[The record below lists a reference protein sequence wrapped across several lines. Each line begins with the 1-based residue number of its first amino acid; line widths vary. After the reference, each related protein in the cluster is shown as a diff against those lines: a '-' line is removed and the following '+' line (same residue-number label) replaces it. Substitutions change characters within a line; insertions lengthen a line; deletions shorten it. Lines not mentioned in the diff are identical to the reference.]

1 MSLLE
6 VITKASIENSPTTSD
21 GDFSIVL
28 NSEPALLQ
36 LKPEKEES
44 DDISLLKRG
53 TGWSL
58 LSTDVEVIESGQ
70 KFFKNL
76 KKMMKNPN
84 TFNKEGFFEVL
95 VSYMTGIW
103 DIFGISVSPDKVD
116 EGNIVKMIEKL
127 GSFMGRDVKGLVLEA
142 CVVLETWEILESM
155 IVNGIVDH
163 SGISSLINNLIEKK
177 QSWLVV
183 LCVKHVLDIQ
193 TYDMMCVLK
202 YFLSLSKNGD
212 STLINV
218 RREWESQAMSAIEK
232 AKDVSLGP
240 VRMDIAR
247 DASLLL
253 MLAHDGFSVSEMC
266 LHYLLASRNVDEVI
280 LGACIS
286 KLTGSEIMVLI
297 RYLQKWLNKYER
309 FPQVCPCPKAPFELG
324 LKACEWVPSLEDIV
338 KCLGLVVD
346 EHFSSLVLHQEFHE
360 ELKSLEEVVNS
371 LTAEAKICGILSNV
385 TEALK
390 IKTQRCMPQAGWRC
404 SMRLISPGFQFMLNM
419 QLESLTSSTASHSIG
434 LMVFSIEANI
444 GEFDEVWRTRATQA
458 NKNAKESYNPHPEKV
473 AANLNKHVHRSEE
486 GSNSTRRDLHKYN
499 GPCVATN
506 PIDRCWRCDP
516 HWAKNRQK
524 LADCV
529 LGFGHH
535 TTGGKGG
542 KIYIVTDPG
551 DNDMVNPKPGTL
563 RHAVIQPGPLWII
576 FAHHMVIKLNQEL
589 IMTGDKTIDARGQQV
604 HITGGASLMLQ
615 YINNVIIHGLHI
627 HDIKSG
633 NGGLI
638 RDSINHYGFRTRSDG
653 DGISI
658 FGSTNIW
665 IDHVSM
671 SNCDDGLIDAVQAST
686 AITISNCHFT
696 HHNDVMLFGASDS
709 YKQDAILQITLAF
722 NHFGQGLI
730 QRMPRVRWGFV
741 HAVNNDYTHWIMYA
755 IGGSQ
760 HPTILSQGN
769 RFIAPPNPNAK
780 EVTKRDYSPES
791 VWKNWVW
798 RSQGDL
804 MMNGA
809 FFVESGNRNHKF
821 MTGPDMIHPRAG
833 SDAGRLTRFSGSL
846 NCIEGKPC

>member
-1 MSLLE
+1 MVTLR
-6 VITKASIENSPTTSD
+6 N
-21 GDFSIVL
+21 
-28 NSEPALLQ
+28 
-36 LKPEKEES
+36 
-44 DDISLLKRG
+44 R
-53 TGWSL
+53 
-58 LSTDVEVIESGQ
+58 LS
-70 KFFKNL
+70 FF
-76 KKMMKNPN
+76 
-84 TFNKEGFFEVL
+84 
-95 VSYMTGIW
+95 
-103 DIFGISVSPDKVD
+103 
-116 EGNIVKMIEKL
+116 
-127 GSFMGRDVKGLVLEA
+127 
-142 CVVLETWEILESM
+142 
-155 IVNGIVDH
+155 
-163 SGISSLINNLIEKK
+163 
-177 QSWLVV
+177 
-183 LCVKHVLDIQ
+183 
-193 TYDMMCVLK
+193 
-202 YFLSLSKNGD
+202 
-212 STLINV
+212 
-218 RREWESQAMSAIEK
+218 
-232 AKDVSLGP
+232 
-240 VRMDIAR
+240 
-247 DASLLL
+247 
-253 MLAHDGFSVSEMC
+253 
-266 LHYLLASRNVDEVI
+266 VI
-280 LGACIS
+280 LCT
-286 KLTGSEIMVLI
+286 L
-297 RYLQKWLNKYER
+297 
-309 FPQVCPCPKAPFELG
+309 
-324 LKACEWVPSLEDIV
+324 
-338 KCLGLVVD
+338 
-346 EHFSSLVLHQEFHE
+346 
-360 ELKSLEEVVNS
+360 
-371 LTAEAKICGILSNV
+371 
-385 TEALK
+385 
-390 IKTQRCMPQAGWRC
+390 
-404 SMRLISPGFQFMLNM
+404 
-419 QLESLTSSTASHSIG
+419 
-434 LMVFSIEANI
+434 VFSIEANI

-638 RDSINHYGFRTRSDG
+638 IDSINHYGFRTRSDG

-798 RSQGDL
+798 RSHGDL

-809 FFVESGNRNHKF
+809 FFVESGNCNHKF

>member
-390 IKTQRCMPQAGWRC
+390 IKTQ
-404 SMRLISPGFQFMLNM
+404 
-419 QLESLTSSTASHSIG
+419 
-434 LMVFSIEANI
+434 SIEANI

>member
-36 LKPEKEES
+36 LKPDKEES

-84 TFNKEGFFEVL
+84 TFNKDEFFEVL

-127 GSFMGRDVKGLVLEA
+127 GSFMGRDLKGLVLEA

-390 IKTQRCMPQAGWRC
+390 IKTQRLAG
-404 SMRLISPGFQFMLNM
+404 
-419 QLESLTSSTASHSIG
+419 
-434 LMVFSIEANI
+434 
-444 GEFDEVWRTRATQA
+444 D
-458 NKNAKESYNPHPEKV
+458 V
-473 AANLNKHVHRSEE
+473 A
-486 GSNSTRRDLHKYN
+486 
-499 GPCVATN
+499 
-506 PIDRCWRCDP
+506 
-516 HWAKNRQK
+516 
-524 LADCV
+524 
-529 LGFGHH
+529 
-535 TTGGKGG
+535 
-542 KIYIVTDPG
+542 
-551 DNDMVNPKPGTL
+551 
-563 RHAVIQPGPLWII
+563 
-576 FAHHMVIKLNQEL
+576 
-589 IMTGDKTIDARGQQV
+589 
-604 HITGGASLMLQ
+604 
-615 YINNVIIHGLHI
+615 
-627 HDIKSG
+627 
-633 NGGLI
+633 
-638 RDSINHYGFRTRSDG
+638 
-653 DGISI
+653 
-658 FGSTNIW
+658 
-665 IDHVSM
+665 
-671 SNCDDGLIDAVQAST
+671 
-686 AITISNCHFT
+686 
-696 HHNDVMLFGASDS
+696 
-709 YKQDAILQITLAF
+709 
-722 NHFGQGLI
+722 
-730 QRMPRVRWGFV
+730 
-741 HAVNNDYTHWIMYA
+741 
-755 IGGSQ
+755 
-760 HPTILSQGN
+760 
-769 RFIAPPNPNAK
+769 
-780 EVTKRDYSPES
+780 
-791 VWKNWVW
+791 
-798 RSQGDL
+798 
-804 MMNGA
+804 
-809 FFVESGNRNHKF
+809 
-821 MTGPDMIHPRAG
+821 
-833 SDAGRLTRFSGSL
+833 
-846 NCIEGKPC
+846 